1 MDFRF
6 ESGSRLPAPGFRLP
20 AWAPMVD
27 LRFLDRALD
36 LAEEG
41 RYTVSPNPM
50 VGSVLVQEGRVV
62 GEGFHQRAGGRHAEI
77 HALQQAAGKAAGA
90 DLYITLEPCVHSGRT
105 PPCVPQIIAAGV
117 RRVVFGARDPDPR
130 VSGRGLAALRRAG
143 LEVLAADREREARA
157 AVQNEKFRVWV
168 SRGRPFVLAKWAAT
182 LDGKTASG
190 SGASRWITGRS
201 ARLRALLFREEYDA
215 VLVGAGTVRSDD
227 PLLTRRLGR
236 NALTAHWRVV
246 LDGRLRIPE
255 EARLF
260 RQTTGV
266 IVATALPA
274 DHPRARRLAERGVG
288 IWSLPG
294 SAAGRVSVRRL
305 LSRMA
310 RQGISSLMVEGGAET
325 LWGFFAAGV
334 VDRVAVFTAPRV
346 LGGAVSPAG
355 VGGAGFSLDRAPEV
369 RDVSWEAYGRD
380 WLVTGRVKTT

>member
-1 MDFRF
+1 
-6 ESGSRLPAPGFRLP
+6 
-20 AWAPMVD
+20 MVD

-50 VGSVLVQEGRVV
+50 VGAVLVQEGRVM
-62 GEGFHQRAGGRHAEI
+62 GEGFHRRAGGRHAEI
-77 HALQQAAGKAAGA
+77 LALQQAAGKAAGA
-90 DLYITLEPCVHSGRT
+90 DLYTTLEPCVHFGRT

-143 LEVLAADREREARA
+143 LEVLAADRERETRA
-157 AVQNEKFRVWV
+157 VVQNEKFRVWV

-236 NALTAHWRVV
+236 NAQTAHWRVV

-255 EARLF
+255 EARLL
-260 RQTTGV
+260 RETSGV
-266 IVATALPA
+266 IVVTAHPA
-274 DHPRARRLAERGVG
+274 DHPRARRLAARGVG

-294 SAAGRVSVRRL
+294 SAPGRVSVRRL

-334 VDRVAVFTAPRV
+334 VDSVAVFTAPRV
-346 LGGAVSPAG
+346 LGGAAAPAG